1 MANIHNNP
9 NLAKSVYIK
18 MKAIISLEDYPPA
31 FPLALWY
38 KHLLP
43 NVSESEHYFFAAVY
57 LIGNICLVRLFVNDT
72 LPINIDR
79 VVEVKINI
87 DEIETRFSL
96 SSYLKLNHS
105 VTTVND
111 NNNNINNNNNN
122 NIALMNHTMVFRLI
136 FLNIFDENKPCF
148 G

>member
-1 MANIHNNP
+1 M
-9 NLAKSVYIK
+9 
-18 MKAIISLEDYPPA
+18 
-31 FPLALWY
+31 
-38 KHLLP
+38 
-43 NVSESEHYFFAAVY
+43 
-57 LIGNICLVRLFVNDT
+57 CLVRLFVNDT

-122 NIALMNHTMVFRLI
+122 NNNNIALMNHTMVFRLI
-136 FLNIFDENKPCF
+136 F
-148 G
+148 